1 MVRTCVMSD
10 TDQKTERFE
19 MRMSAAEIAAL
30 DRLRRAENDLPS
42 KADMVRRLILE
53 ADAKL
58 KDRKARK

>member
-1 MVRTCVMSD
+1 MSD

-19 MRMSAAEIAAL
+19 MRMSAAEFAAL